1 MQNFEKAAPSSI
13 AKHLKSATHYG
24 KNTEQRTEELQAD
37 ELIDCEVPGDS
48 YYTQYGD
55 TEQDMQK
62 LFSKE

>member
-13 AKHLKSATHYG
+13 AKYLKSATHHS
-24 KNTEQRTEELQAD
+24 NNVEQKTDELPGD

-48 YYTQYGD
+48 YYKQYGD